1 MTRAEP
7 GAARTAARVRTLG
20 LTPVV
25 APLLRIEPLA
35 VETPPT
41 PHDAL
46 VFTSPNGL
54 AAWTAI
60 SPDRAAPVLA
70 VGDATARAAQA
81 AGFGVVRSAGGDLN
95 DLAALIRSDPA
106 LKGARLLH
114 PGAET
119 PAGDLNALVAGH
131 ATVRALPVYRAVSTG
146 AQAPDGFDVVLIHS
160 PRAGRALAD
169 ALSPDQ
175 ARGRQACAISA
186 AAAAPLT
193 ALLAAI
199 AVAARPDET
208 SLLAALT
215 ACLGK
220 PPGAV

>member
-1 MTRAEP
+1 MRAP
-7 GAARTAARVRTLG
+7 D
-20 LTPVV
+20 
-25 APLLRIEPLA
+25 
-35 VETPPT
+35 ETP
-41 PHDAL
+41 DAL

-70 VGDATARAAQA
+70 VGDATARAAQT
-81 AGFGVVRSAGGDLN
+81 AGFTAVRSASGDLN
-95 DLAALIRSDPA
+95 ALAALIRADPG

-131 ATVRALPVYRAVSTG
+131 ATVRALPVYRAVATG
-146 AQAPDGFDVVLIHS
+146 AAPPQAFAAVLIHS
-160 PRAGRALAD
+160 PRAGAALAN

-175 ARGRQACAISA
+175 ARGRIACAISA
-186 AAAAPLT
+186 AAAAPLS
-193 ALLAAI
+193 ALGLAHI
-199 AVAARPDET
+199 AVAATPDET
-208 SLLAALT
+208 ALLAALT

-220 PPGAV
+220 PPASV

>member
-1 MTRAEP
+1 MRAS
-7 GAARTAARVRTLG
+7 G
-20 LTPVV
+20 LTPIV

-35 VETPPT
+35 VENPPT

-193 ALLAAI
+193 ALPFAAI

>member
-1 MTRAEP
+1 MQA
-7 GAARTAARVRTLG
+7 LG

-25 APLLRIEPLA
+25 APLLRIEPLPVPA
-35 VETPPT
+35 PDRF
-41 PHDAL
+41 HDAL

-54 AAWTAI
+54 AVWTQI
-60 SPDRAAPVLA
+60 SADRATPVLA
-70 VGDATARAAQA
+70 VGDATAEAARH
-81 AGFGVVRSAGGDLN
+81 AGFDAVRSAAGDLN
-95 DLAALIRSDPA
+95 ALAALIRSDPD

-131 ATVRALPVYRAVSTG
+131 AAVQALPVYRAAPTG
-146 AQAPDGFDVVLIHS
+146 ASAPDAFDAVLVHS
-160 PRAGRALAD
+160 PRAGRALAG
-169 ALSPDQ
+169 ALPADQ
-175 ARGRQACAISA
+175 AGGRLACAISA
-186 AAAAPLT
+186 AAAAPLA
-193 ALLAAI
+193 ALPLPLARIAI
-199 AVAARPDET
+199 ADRPDET

>member
-1 MTRAEP
+1 M
-7 GAARTAARVRTLG
+7 RTLG

-25 APLLRIEPLA
+25 APLLRIEPVA
-35 VETPPT
+35 VEIPPA

-81 AGFGVVRSAGGDLN
+81 AGFGVVRSAAGDLG
-95 DLAALIRSDPA
+95 DLGALIRSDPA

-114 PGAET
+114 PGAEI

-193 ALLAAI
+193 ALPFAAI